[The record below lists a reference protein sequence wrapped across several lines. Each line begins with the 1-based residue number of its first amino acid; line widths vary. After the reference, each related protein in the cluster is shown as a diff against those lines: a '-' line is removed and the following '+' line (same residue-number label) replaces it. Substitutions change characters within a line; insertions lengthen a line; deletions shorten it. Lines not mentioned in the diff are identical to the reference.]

1 MLHHIFIGLSM
12 FALLWGEYNKSRFL
26 QYMFKPLTI
35 LLILFLPIMSS
46 QFSWGFNYS
55 SLIVAGLFLSMFG
68 DIFLMF
74 SEKYFIPGLIAFLL
88 AHLVYI
94 TAFISVDGI
103 HYSWI
108 FFIFLIVGILIFK
121 LLDKKLGKLQIPVA
135 LYISAIAIMA
145 WQSWELCLSTGSYG
159 FGLAAVGTILF
170 LISDFA
176 LSVNKF
182 LKPLNFAQFI
192 ILPTYFFA
200 QWLIASSTIY

>member
-1 MLHHIFIGLSM
+1 MPYHLIIGISM
-12 FALLWGEYNKSRFL
+12 FFLLWSEYNTSKTMR
-26 QYMFKPLTI
+26 YIFKPLTI
-35 LLILFLPIMSS
+35 LLILYIPINHF
-46 QFSWGFNYS
+46 QYFWGINYS
-55 SLIVAGLFLSMFG
+55 SLIIAGLFLSMFG

-94 TAFISVDGI
+94 AAFISVDGI

-108 FFIFLIVGILIFK
+108 SFIFLITGILIFK
-121 LLDKKLGKLQIPVA
+121 LLNKKLGKLQIPVA

-182 LKPLNFAQFI
+182 LKPLN
-192 ILPTYFFA
+192 L
-200 QWLIASSTIY
+200 S

>member
-94 TAFISVDGI
+94 AAFISVDGI

-108 FFIFLIVGILIFK
+108 SFIFLIVGILIFK

-135 LYISAIAIMA
+135 LYISAITIMA
-145 WQSWELCLSTGSYG
+145 WQGWELYLSTGSYG
-159 FGLAAVGTILF
+159 FGLAALGTIFF

-182 LKPLNFAQFI
+182 LKPMQFAQYI
-192 ILPTYFFA
+192 ILPTYFIA
-200 QWLIASSTIY
+200 QWLIAIPTLY

>member
-1 MLHHIFIGLSM
+1 M

-94 TAFISVDGI
+94 AAFISVDGI

-108 FFIFLIVGILIFK
+108 SFIFLITGILIFK
-121 LLDKKLGKLQIPVA
+121 LLNKKLGKLQIPVA

-145 WQSWELCLSTGSYG
+145 WQSWELCLSTGSCG
-159 FGLAAVGTILF
+159 FGLAAMGTILF

-182 LKPLNFAQFI
+182 LKPWN
-192 ILPTYFFA
+192 
-200 QWLIASSTIY
+200 

>member
-1 MLHHIFIGLSM
+1 MLHQIFIGISLS
-12 FALLWGEYNKSRFL
+12 ALLWGEFIKSKSLR
-26 QYMFKPLTI
+26 YVFKPLTI
-35 LLILFLPIMSS
+35 LLIIFIPILNP
-46 QFSWGFNYS
+46 QLSWGINYS
-55 SLIVAGLFLSMFG
+55 SLIIAGLFLSMFG

-94 TAFISVDGI
+94 AAFISVDGI

-108 FFIFLIVGILIFK
+108 SFIFLITGILIFK
-121 LLDKKLGKLQIPVA
+121 LLNKKLGKLQIPVA